1 MTATIELSHEIEAD
15 LAALAKARG
24 LGLPQYVQHV
34 LKERIFVCT
43 SELPRSERAAAW
55 RSSVSGL
62 LLSPLLSDDSVSRD
76 AIMARTTD

>member
-43 SELPRSERAAAW
+43 SATERTSGSVALFRQRSAIKSSAFRRLCQPRRHYGAH
-55 RSSVSGL
+55 
-62 LLSPLLSDDSVSRD
+62 D
-76 AIMARTTD
+76 